1 MVSVFLIA
9 AALIATPAAPDSGS
23 GARAE
28 AVATATITHAVV
40 IQGGAATARDVDTAA
55 RPLPPRRCDVGD
67 SRPDCRL
74 IVFDLP

>member
-1 MVSVFLIA
+1 MVSALLIA
-9 AALIATPAAPDSGS
+9 AALTAAPSPADSGR

-40 IQGGAATARDVDTAA
+40 VRGDTATARNADTAA
-55 RPLPPRRCDVGD
+55 RPLPPRRCDSAD
-67 SRPDCRL
+67 PRLDCRL

>member
-1 MVSVFLIA
+1 MVSALLIA
-9 AALIATPAAPDSGS
+9 AALIAAPAPADSGS

-40 IQGGAATARDVDTAA
+40 LQGAIATARDTDAPA
-55 RPLPPRRCDVGD
+55 HPLPPRRCDSAD
-67 SRPDCRL
+67 TRTDCRL